1 MFRARRAFSW
11 LLVLVSLEFVQPALG
26 DDGLH
31 IQIDRLIAE
40 KFGDQKPAGTCDDAE
55 FLRRVM
61 LDLAGRIP
69 TAEET
74 RKFLAD
80 ASPSKRERQIDRLL
94 ADAAYAARMEN
105 LFHVMLMER
114 RGDNPEWAK
123 FLKGSF
129 EENRPWNEMALAIL
143 APKEADESLRGG
155 AFFYTKRLEKY
166 GENPTDYSG
175 LTRDVGRMFLG
186 VDLQCA
192 ECHDHLFVD
201 DYKQVD
207 FQGLF
212 FVYKNLAIRSDKFPA
227 VKQLVMTEKLEFVS
241 VFDPAQKQTGP
252 RVPFGKEFPI
262 PPGLPKPEPAK
273 KKTKEPP
280 APSSFDPL
288 SLLAGEIASPDN
300 PQFNKNIVNRL
311 WFLMM
316 GRGLV
321 MPLDLFHSENPPSH
335 PKLLEL
341 LAREFA
347 NHQYDIKWFLKELAL
362 SETYQRSSQWPE
374 GTKDAPKPESY
385 LVALEKRL
393 SAEQL
398 LASVLEA
405 TGNAK
410 RMGKATSDGKPSVE
424 NADLQKRFLAAFA
437 NEPKEPELEVN
448 ATVKAALFLLND
460 PKVQELLKPREGNL
474 IDRLSKISDN
484 RQAAE
489 ELFLSVFSRMPT
501 DEERSGVVDYLEKN
515 AHRRDVA
522 LGDIAWGMLSSIEFC
537 VNH

>member
-1 MFRARRAFSW
+1 LAF
-11 LLVLVSLEFVQPALG
+11 LVALVGMIPGGAAVGDEAL
-26 DDGLH
+26 H
-31 IQIDRLIAE
+31 VQIDRLIA
-40 KFGDQKPAGTCDDAE
+40 KQFGSQQPAPRCDDAA

-61 LDLAGRIP
+61 LDFAGRIP
-69 TAEET
+69 TAAET
-74 RKFLAD
+74 RAFLAD
-80 ASPSKRERQIDRLL
+80 AAPDKRAKIIDKWL
-94 ADAAYAARMEN
+94 ADPAYAARMEN

-123 FLKGSF
+123 FLKTSF
-129 EENRPWNEMALAIL
+129 EQNRPWNEMAQAIL
-143 APKEADESLRGG
+143 DPNETDETLRGG

-212 FVYKNLAIRSDKFPA
+212 FVYKNLGIRNDKFPA
-227 VKQLVMTEKLEFVS
+227 VAQSAMTEKLDFVS
-241 VFDPAQKQTGP
+241 VFDPTQRETGP

-262 PPGLPKPEPAK
+262 PPGLPKPDPK
-273 KKTKEPP
+273 KKKNAGT
-280 APSSFDPL
+280 SLDSLFDPL
-288 SLLAGEIASPDN
+288 SLLAGDIAAPGN
-300 PQFNKNIVNRL
+300 EQFNKNIANRL
-311 WFLMM
+311 WFLLM

-335 PKLLEL
+335 PELLDL
-341 LAREFA
+341 LAREFVA
-347 NHQYDIKWFLKELAL
+347 HKYDVKWFLKELAL
-362 SETYQRSSQWPE
+362 SETYQRGSRWPE
-374 GTKDAPKPESY
+374 GLSAAPNPESY

-398 LASVLEA
+398 LASLLEA
-405 TGNAK
+405 TGNAE
-410 RMGKATSDGKPSVE
+410 RMAKSADGKPNAE
-424 NADLQKRFLAAFA
+424 YADLQKRFLAAFA
-437 NEPKEPELEVN
+437 NEPKEPEVELS
-448 ATVKAALFLLND
+448 ATVKAALFLMND
-460 PKVQELLKPREGNL
+460 PKVQELFKPQSGNL
-474 IDRLSKISDN
+474 IERLSQTPDN

-489 ELFLSVFSRMPT
+489 KLFLGIFSRLPT
-501 DEERSGVVDYLEKN
+501 DDEKAQVISYLEKN
-515 AHRRDVA
+515 ADRRETA
-522 LGDIAWGMLSSIEFC
+522 LGHIAWGMTSSIEFC